1 MPRDF
6 RALLPARIRIPIRT
20 RRSGGPMLSWVF
32 RLSRAF
38 PAYRGTGFPAPS
50 LLRFPHSVSRRRSA
64 RRFRALP
71 ACG

>member
-1 MPRDF
+1 MPRDS
-6 RALLPARIRIPIRT
+6 RAFLLARIRIPIRT

-38 PAYRGTGFPAPS
+38 PACRGTGFPAPS
-50 LLRFPHSVSRRRSA
+50 LLRFPRSVSKRRNA

-71 ACG
+71 ADG